1 MIELPIVTNADPKQV
16 NDFYKT
22 LLLKVQSLETL
33 GKIERIIIIIIKTIF
48 TEDITKLTPS

>member
-33 GKIERIIIIIIKTIF
+33 GKIERIIIIIKTIF